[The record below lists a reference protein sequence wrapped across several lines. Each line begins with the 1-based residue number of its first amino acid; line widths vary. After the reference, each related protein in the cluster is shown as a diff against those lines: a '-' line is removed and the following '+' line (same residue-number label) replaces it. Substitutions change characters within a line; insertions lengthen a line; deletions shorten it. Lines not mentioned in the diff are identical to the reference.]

1 MSLTRRVQRGA
12 VAIMLIAVLLLTV
25 ATTLIIKQLKS
36 IQESGRRNTETSDH
50 LELVRKSLV
59 NFAAINGRLPCPADG
74 AAGTGLAIPN
84 VATINCGPYPVPANG
99 TVPWVTL
106 GLRDGDAMDGW
117 GRKISYR
124 VYPGPTGLTVA
135 GGADMSNCDLAPAA
149 PVAPL
154 PPGFQCAAAHTTSG
168 QPGAPIGFL
177 SAAYRLG
184 IRVNDATLAA
194 PATQIGF
201 VLISHGQTGYGAWTD
216 GGGRITM
223 PAVANVEEFANT
235 QAGGSPPTY
244 SKQLYSAKTIQPTA
258 INHFDDEVVYMSIAA
273 LITEARRVPRPWAAA
288 GATPIVGAMPV
299 TNLNNATLAL
309 DTSVA
314 PTGLAYNS
322 RVITLPD
329 PFPPPMIISTG
340 VGFVIARN
348 GGGTALGVC
357 TVAGPCNA
365 VTAQLAAPEY
375 LSFQLTTLTAEKVS
389 LGLLNFAAGE
399 SVQVS
404 FKRLGVAVGTPL
416 TGAFPASLVGLV
428 PTVAA
433 PFDEVIVTPLGAAA
447 FFVQTIRFCDAASAC

>member
-1 MSLTRRVQRGA
+1 MSQSRHAQRGS
-12 VAIMLIAVLLLTV
+12 VAIMLIAVLLLTA
-25 ATTLIIKQLKS
+25 ATTLIIKQMKS
-36 IQESGRRNTETSDH
+36 IQESGRRNTETGEH

-59 NFAAINGRLPCPADG
+59 NFAAVNGRLPCPADG

-84 VATINCGPYPVPANG
+84 VATVNCGPYPVPANG

-106 GLRDGDAMDGW
+106 GLRETDVMDGW

-124 VYPGPTGLTVA
+124 VYAGQTGLTVA

-149 PVAPL
+149 PAAPL
-154 PPGFQCAAAHTTSG
+154 APARQCAAAHTTSG

-177 SAAYRLG
+177 SVAYRPG
-184 IRVNDATLAA
+184 ISVNDATLAA

-223 PAVANVEEFANT
+223 PAVTNVAEYANT
-235 QAGGSPPTY
+235 QVTGTY

-258 INHFDDEVVYMSIAA
+258 NNHFDDEVVYMSIAGV
-273 LITEARRVPRPWAAA
+273 INEARRVPRPWAAT
-288 GATPIVGAMPV
+288 GATPIVGAMPT

-348 GGGTALGVC
+348 GGGTAIGVC
-357 TVAGPCNA
+357 ATAGACNA
-365 VTAQLAAPEY
+365 VTAQLAVPEY
-375 LSFQLTTLTAEKVS
+375 LSFQLTNLTAEKVS

-404 FKRLGVAVGTPL
+404 FRRLGVAVGTPL
-416 TGAFPASLVGLV
+416 TVAFPASLMGLV
-428 PTVAA
+428 PTVVA
-433 PFDEVIVTPLGAAA
+433 PFDEVIVTPLGVSA